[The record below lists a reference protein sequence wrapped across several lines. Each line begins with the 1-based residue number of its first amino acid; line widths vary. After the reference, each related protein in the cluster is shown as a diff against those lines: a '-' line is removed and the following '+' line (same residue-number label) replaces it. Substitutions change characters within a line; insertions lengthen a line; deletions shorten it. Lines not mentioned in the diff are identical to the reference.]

1 MSLDVAPAP
10 SLTPLELESFFEVI
24 PNRPNR
30 KLLVQQPKLKVLHL
44 TLAPGQALPLHKH
57 PGCYVLLQGL
67 TGTTTVQ
74 LEQEVTTLSP
84 RHLLGFSG
92 ETRVSIRNGSD
103 APSALLITLAEGN
116 ERKNHEDPPAA

>member
-24 PNRPNR
+24 PDRPNR

-57 PGCYVLLQGL
+57 PGCYVPG
-67 TGTTTVQ
+67 
-74 LEQEVTTLSP
+74 
-84 RHLLGFSG
+84 
-92 ETRVSIRNGSD
+92 
-103 APSALLITLAEGN
+103 
-116 ERKNHEDPPAA
+116 